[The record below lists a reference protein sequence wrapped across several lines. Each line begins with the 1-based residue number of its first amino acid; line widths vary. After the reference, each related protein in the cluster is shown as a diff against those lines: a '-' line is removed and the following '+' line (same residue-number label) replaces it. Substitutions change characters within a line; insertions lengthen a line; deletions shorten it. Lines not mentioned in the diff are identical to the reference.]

1 MPLISQFYWILIYI
15 YFEIGGHHH
24 KPHFHAKYGEYECSI
39 TIDDIELLNGDMPNK
54 QLKMLF
60 GWAALHQEELKEEW
74 YLAEQKQELFQIA
87 PLI

>member
-1 MPLISQFYWILIYI
+1 
-15 YFEIGGHHH
+15 
-24 KPHFHAKYGEYECSI
+24 
-39 TIDDIELLNGDMPNK
+39 MPNK